1 MTKILKLVTTL
12 CAIAAIVYLERLAIM
27 AGVDGWL
34 LGLAMAAIAG
44 LGGYELKGW
53 REKVASKPVDDKI
66 D

>member
-1 MTKILKLVTTL
+1 MTKVPKLVTTL
-12 CAIAAIVYLERLAIM
+12 SAIAAIVYLERIAIM

-34 LGLAMAAIAG
+34 LALAMAAIAG

-53 REKVASKPVDDKI
+53 REKIASKSVDDKI